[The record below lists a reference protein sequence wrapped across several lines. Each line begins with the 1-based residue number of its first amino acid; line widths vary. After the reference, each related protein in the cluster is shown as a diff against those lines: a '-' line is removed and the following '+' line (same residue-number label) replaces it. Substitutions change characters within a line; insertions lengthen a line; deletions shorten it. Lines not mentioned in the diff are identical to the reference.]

1 MRGEECSH
9 LITKKGGLQKRELR
23 QTGGKFTVNEP
34 LASLKQHCYHPGFTT
49 DVLASSSQNVDSS
62 A

>member
-9 LITKKGGLQKRELR
+9 LITKKGGGLQKRV
-23 QTGGKFTVNEP
+23 GKFTVNEP

-49 DVLASSSQNVDSS
+49 DVLASSSRNVDSS